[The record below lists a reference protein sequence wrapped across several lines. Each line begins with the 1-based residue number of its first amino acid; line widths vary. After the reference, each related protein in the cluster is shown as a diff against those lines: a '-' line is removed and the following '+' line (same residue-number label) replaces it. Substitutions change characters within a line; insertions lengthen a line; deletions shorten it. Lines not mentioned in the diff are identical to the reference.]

1 MSHHSHRCLIHHLD
15 IIRMGRV
22 SITHEFLDIP
32 HFDGAVLACT
42 DKELASLWSEV
53 DAANVLVVASEDCQA
68 LELLQDASVCI
79 KSPESHFAVFS
90 SGEDESLRLIDR
102 PIFSLHLVLIQRYYD
117 VAVASVELAAPSVQV
132 QQLQGLTVG
141 AEHQVI
147 ALVDECTI
155 DDLIQ
160 EESMALHQAQFGDLL
175 LLGFYLVDERV
186 LVSIDGQELARIL
199 QVLQLLNLV

>member
-1 MSHHSHRCLIHHLD
+1 M
-15 IIRMGRV
+15 
-22 SITHEFLDIP
+22 
-32 HFDGAVLACT
+32 
-42 DKELASLWSEV
+42 
-53 DAANVLVVASEDCQA
+53 
-68 LELLQDASVCI
+68 
-79 KSPESHFAVFS
+79 
-90 SGEDESLRLIDR
+90 
-102 PIFSLHLVLIQRYYD
+102 
-117 VAVASVELAAPSVQV
+117 
-132 QQLQGLTVG
+132 
-141 AEHQVI
+141 I